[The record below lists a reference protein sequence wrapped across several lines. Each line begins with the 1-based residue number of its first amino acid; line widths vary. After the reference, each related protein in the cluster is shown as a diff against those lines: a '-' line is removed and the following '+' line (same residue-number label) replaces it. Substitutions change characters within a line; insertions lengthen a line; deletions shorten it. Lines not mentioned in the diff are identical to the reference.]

1 LRPEVNARQRYAPS
15 GVKVFGDCYPASSG
29 NEEVVIPREG
39 GGSSIPEASRFE
51 PRSRG
56 VLDAPVKPG
65 HDSGERGNPARAGQ
79 GTTALF
85 DNLSERLGG
94 ILDRLTGR
102 GALTEKDVDAAMR
115 EVRRALLEADVALEV
130 VRSFTERVRE
140 QAIGATVVKSV
151 TPGQMVVKIVHD
163 ELINTL
169 GAESQ
174 TIDIN
179 SVPPVPIMMVG
190 LQGSGKTTTTAKLAR
205 RLVQR
210 DKRKVL
216 MASLDIYRP
225 AAMEQLAVLGRDL
238 DIPTLPIVAGQQP
251 AQIAK
256 RALEA
261 GKLGGYDVVLLD
273 TAGRT
278 TLDEDMMAEAAA
290 IKAAANPHEVL
301 LVADSLTG
309 QDAVNL
315 ARAFDERVGLTGIVL
330 TRVDGD
336 GRGGAALSMRAVT
349 GKPIKLIGTGEKTD
363 ALEDFHPDRIAGR
376 ILGMG
381 DVVSLVERAAANID
395 AEKAARTAE
404 RMRKGQFDLNDMREQ
419 LSQMA
424 NMGGISGLMG
434 MMPGIAKMKNQIAA
448 AGIDD
453 KILKRQVA
461 VIDSMTRDERR
472 HPDLL
477 KASRKKRIAAGSGQ
491 SVEQVN
497 KLLKMHRNMA
507 DMMKAMGSGKRGPL
521 AGIAQAM
528 GFGGGMKPPSP
539 EEMKALQDKM
549 QGGGG
554 QGLPSLPK
562 DLPAGLRTGLPNVP
576 GLTGLSGKP
585 MLPGL
590 GGFPGKKK

>member
-1 LRPEVNARQRYAPS
+1 
-15 GVKVFGDCYPASSG
+15 
-29 NEEVVIPREG
+29 
-39 GGSSIPEASRFE
+39 
-51 PRSRG
+51 
-56 VLDAPVKPG
+56 
-65 HDSGERGNPARAGQ
+65 
-79 GTTALF
+79 
-85 DNLSERLGG
+85 
-94 ILDRLTGR
+94 
-102 GALTEKDVDAAMR
+102 MR
-115 EVRRALLEADVALEV
+115 EVRRALLDADVSLDV
-130 VRSFTERVRE
+130 VRSFTEKVRQ

-163 ELINTL
+163 ELIATL
-169 GAESQ
+169 GSDAQ
-174 TIDIN
+174 AIDLN
-179 SVPPVPIMMVG
+179 AVPPVAIMMVG

-205 RLVQR
+205 RLTQR

-238 DIPTLPIVAGQQP
+238 ELPTLPIVAGQKP

-261 GKLGGYDVVLLD
+261 AKLGGYDVVLLD

-278 TLDEDMMAEAAA
+278 TLDEEMMAEAAE
-290 IKAAANPHEVL
+290 IKTAASPHEVL

-381 DVVSLVERAAANID
+381 DVVSLVEKAAAHID

-419 LSQMA
+419 LLQMA

-448 AGIDD
+448 AGLDD
-453 KILKRQVA
+453 RIIKRQVA
-461 VIDSMTRDERR
+461 VIDSMTRQERKN
-472 HPDLL
+472 PDIL
-477 KASRKKRIAAGSGQ
+477 KASRKKRIAAGAGQ
-491 SVEQVN
+491 KVEEVN

-507 DMMKAMGSGKRGPL
+507 DMMKMIGSGKRGPM

-528 GFGGGMKPPSP
+528 GFGGRSP
-539 EEMKALQDKM
+539 EQLKAMAEKLP
-549 QGGGG
+549 GGLPPGG
-554 QGLPSLPK
+554 MPSLPK
-562 DLPAGLRTGLPNVP
+562 DLPPGLRSGLPNLP

-585 MLPGL
+585 NLPGL
-590 GGFPGKKK
+590 GGFPGFGKKK